1 MKYTRALIFTNG
13 TLHDSSL
20 SEISKDDYVI
30 GVDKAAYWLLEHGM
44 IPNVAVGDFDST
56 NESEF
61 ERIKKDIADIRTFP
75 PEKDFVD
82 TELAVRVAI
91 EKRVSEIFMYGGSGT
106 RLDHTLATLSLLELG
121 IKHNIPI
128 LFKTETYEIRLVS
141 RRRTIVKKRG
151 EFTYISVI
159 PYTQKIVVSLEGLK
173 YPLTHATIHRGQT
186 IGISNEFLTDSG
198 IITVHAG
205 MAFVIQSK
213 D

>member
-20 SEISKDDYVI
+20 SEISNDDYVI
-30 GVDKAAYWLLEHGM
+30 GVDKAAYWLLKHG
-44 IPNVAVGDFDST
+44 INPNVAVGDFDST
-56 NESEF
+56 SKAEF
-61 ERIKKDIADIRTFP
+61 KRIKKDIADIRTFP

-82 TELAVRVAI
+82 TELAIDIAI
-91 EKRVSEIFMYGGSGT
+91 NKKVTEVILYGGSGT

-128 LFKTETYEIRLVS
+128 LFKTETNEIRLVA
-141 RRRTIVKKRG
+141 RCRTIIKKRG
-151 EFTYISVI
+151 DLMYFSVI

-186 IGISNEFLTDSG
+186 IGISNEFLTDSA

>member
-20 SEISKDDYVI
+20 SEISNDDYVI
-30 GVDKAAYWLLEHGM
+30 GVDKAAYWLLKHG
-44 IPNVAVGDFDST
+44 INPNVAVGDFDST

-91 EKRVSEIFMYGGSGT
+91 EKRVSEIVMYGGSGT

-128 LFKTETYEIRLVS
+128 LFKTETNEIRLVS

-151 EFTYISVI
+151 EYTYISVI

-173 YPLTHATIHRGQT
+173 YPLTHATIYRGQT
-186 IGISNEFLTDSG
+186 IGVSNEFLTDSG